1 MSLANKRLKNC
12 IQVEAAAARK
22 KAEGVGVHDAAAA
35 SSSTATAAAS
45 TGASSVF
52 VLLYDATFLCG
63 FRTLSA
69 QRIVCVLCL
78 YYVWQRVRAT
88 LTP

>member
-35 SSSTATAAAS
+35 SSSTTTAAAS

-52 VLLYDATFLCG
+52 VLLYDATILCG
-63 FRTLSA
+63 FTLSA